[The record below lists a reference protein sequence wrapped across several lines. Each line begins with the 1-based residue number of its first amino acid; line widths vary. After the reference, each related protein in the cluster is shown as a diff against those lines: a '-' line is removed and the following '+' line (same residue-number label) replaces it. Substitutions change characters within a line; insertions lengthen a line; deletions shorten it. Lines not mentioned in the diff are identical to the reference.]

1 MNTLTRSSALV
12 RRFVASVLKRIY
24 GVRGSLKP
32 PLGGPRA
39 GLLYPVRYH
48 AWKLTNRLYHWS
60 GLPAQWHAWYDANDQ
75 AQRPGVKPGVERERN
90 DE

>member
-1 MNTLTRSSALV
+1 MNSDSRLQSGAAVSSSVLV

-32 PLGGPRA
+32 PLGGPHA
-39 GLLYPVRYH
+39 GLLYPVRYR

-60 GLPAQWHAWYDANDQ
+60 GLPDQWNAWYDAN
-75 AQRPGVKPGVERERN
+75 R
-90 DE
+90 